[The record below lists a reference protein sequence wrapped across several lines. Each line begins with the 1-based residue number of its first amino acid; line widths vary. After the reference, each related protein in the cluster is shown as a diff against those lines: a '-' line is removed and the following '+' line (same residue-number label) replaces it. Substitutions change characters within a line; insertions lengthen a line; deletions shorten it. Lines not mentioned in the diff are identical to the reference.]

1 MTNLTRIED
10 QSSHAQVAIGI
21 ADQLLPQAGI
31 TPEQALRAAT
41 GVAADC
47 LGLDDVGTI
56 QAGRRA
62 DFIVLDADPLKDIT
76 NSQMISQVYV
86 AGQPMRE

>member
-1 MTNLTRIED
+1 M
-10 QSSHAQVAIGI
+10 VG
-21 ADQLLPQAGI
+21 AGI

-47 LGLDDVGTI
+47 LGLDDMGTI